1 MIHFIEISWA
11 PFWEY
16 MGITSIDV
24 DFVDSSKRGERWSFL
39 HRKWTLN
46 GMEGVDTISKD
57 EADFVVG
64 YMHIHAIIHP
74 WFGGVMLFL
83 GALTRAGDK
92 SFHCLTNLSASHEQS
107 ERSGKCANVPLSSF
121 CNPLFWKRIWVVVL
135 ILDGV
140 EIRWLRWLVNHGG
153 YVSA

>member
-24 DFVDSSKRGERWSFL
+24 DFVDSSRRGERWSFSIFYTANKHWMEWKESIPL
-39 HRKWTLN
+39 ARTKLTLSL
-46 GMEGVDTISKD
+46 DIH
-57 EADFVVG
+57 
-64 YMHIHAIIHP
+64 MHIHAIIHP

-83 GALTRAGDK
+83 GTLTRAGDK

-121 CNPLFWKRIWVVVL
+121 STLCFRRGFEW
-135 ILDGV
+135 
-140 EIRWLRWLVNHGG
+140 
-153 YVSA
+153 